1 MKKTITDNRDIREID
16 EIIFGVYSAEEI
28 KKIAVCEVN
37 NSKLSGSDK
46 NTGYGTVYD
55 PRMGTIEN
63 GKQCETCTQNIW
75 GCVGHFGYITLNE
88 SIIHPLHYKRVVDF
102 LRCFCTKCFKLLITY
117 DQIVLNNLSRILG
130 VKRFNKILEKLEKI
144 DMCPHCSQPQP
155 DIKYTAIDNSI
166 AMVYKD
172 KDKSKVSIILPVDE
186 IKNIFDNISVD
197 DVKLLG
203 FNPDLMQPKNLILT
217 VFPVIPTACFM
228 ENTIILTDNGYKYI
242 QDVKKTD
249 RLYSHTGKFQKIN
262 TVFINNYNSGE
273 IYNIKVAFRVN
284 IIKCTPEHP
293 FYVKEINTN
302 SGYENLNVEPEWVKA
317 ENLKISH
324 FIGMKRNTNNIIPEF
339 NFNKI
344 DSNNNISTFLK
355 KLDNLDEW
363 FLIGYFLGNGLV
375 EFNLQDRFYLYRY
388 NKDEDTLTELLNKL
402 NISFRISMTQEQTK
416 IFLCDNFMMWNILK
430 ELGNSDYDKK
440 IPIWV
445 HDAPKEFVE
454 KFLDGYCK
462 ANNYHNNRN
471 QIQYKTISNDIAFSI
486 QLLYIKLGE
495 IADIYYEKVSDK
507 IIETNHIVYNISVV
521 KNRTND
527 LHAYIVEDDYI
538 WFKITEITEDL
549 YLDDITVYNFEVDED
564 NTYCVENIICHN
576 CRPYILSENN
586 ICDDDLTIQL
596 VEIIK
601 ANNHLKI
608 EDGVPVSE
616 TKRQKYIQS
625 LKFRISTFYNNS
637 SGKAKHSTN
646 GRVIKG
652 LKERFNL

>member
-1 MKKTITDNRDIREID
+1 M
-16 EIIFGVYSAEEI
+16 
-28 KKIAVCEVN
+28 
-37 NSKLSGSDK
+37 
-46 NTGYGTVYD
+46 
-55 PRMGTIEN
+55 
-63 GKQCETCTQNIW
+63 
-75 GCVGHFGYITLNE
+75 
-88 SIIHPLHYKRVVDF
+88 
-102 LRCFCTKCFKLLITY
+102 
-117 DQIVLNNLSRILG
+117 
-130 VKRFNKILEKLEKI
+130 
-144 DMCPHCSQPQP
+144 
-155 DIKYTAIDNSI
+155 
-166 AMVYKD
+166 
-172 KDKSKVSIILPVDE
+172 
-186 IKNIFDNISVD
+186 
-197 DVKLLG
+197 
-203 FNPDLMQPKNLILT
+203 
-217 VFPVIPTACFM
+217 
-228 ENTIILTDNGYKYI
+228 
-242 QDVKKTD
+242 
-249 RLYSHTGKFQKIN
+249 
-262 TVFINNYNSGE
+262 
-273 IYNIKVAFRVN
+273 
-284 IIKCTPEHP
+284 
-293 FYVKEINTN
+293 
-302 SGYENLNVEPEWVKA
+302 
-317 ENLKISH
+317 
-324 FIGMKRNTNNIIPEF
+324 
-339 NFNKI
+339 
-344 DSNNNISTFLK
+344 
-355 KLDNLDEW
+355 
-363 FLIGYFLGNGLV
+363 IGYFLGNGLV
-375 EFNLQDRFYLYRY
+375 EFNLQDRFYLYIY
-388 NKDEDTLTELLNKL
+388 NKDEETLTELLNKL
-402 NISFRISMTQEQTK
+402 NISFRISKTQEQTK